1 MITKHT
7 SLLRTVG
14 ILAIL
19 SAIGGAWT
27 RVAVESPLLAQQPSE
42 LSPLPAAKD
51 SNTSVPR
58 PAVAAPVV
66 EFYGT
71 GNFQNRAWGP
81 NNAYATVY
89 VAGPDANDPEM
100 AKLAETEGEL
110 TREAEELLSQ
120 YAGSDDAAEQK
131 KLKADLR
138 QALAKQFDVQ
148 KQRRELELARIEE
161 RVRKLREQLKK
172 RTDARETIVDRRLE
186 QLVNDAEG
194 LGWTPG
200 AAGLHDGQQIRVYQ
214 SVPGRVPSA
223 K

>member
-7 SLLRTVG
+7 SLLRTIG

-19 SAIGGAWT
+19 SAIGGAWAL
-27 RVAVESPLLAQQPSE
+27 VSVESPLLAQQSSE
-42 LSPLPAAKD
+42 RAPLPAGKG
-51 SNTSVPR
+51 SNTGVAL
-58 PAVAAPVV
+58 PAGGPPVV
-66 EFYGT
+66 DLYGA
-71 GNFQNRAWGP
+71 GNFQNRGWSQTNGFT
-81 NNAYATVY
+81 TVY

-100 AKLAETEGEL
+100 ARLAETEGEL

-148 KQRRELELARIEE
+148 KQRRELELVRIEE
-161 RVRKLREQLKK
+161 RVRKLREQIKK
-172 RTDARETIVDRRLE
+172 RTDARETIIDRRLE

-214 SVPGRVPSA
+214 SVPAA